1 MLIFKVF
8 TLISAVH
15 CSASPKR
22 INLIWFHCWL
32 ISSRAHKWS
41 LSFKQPVALL
51 TGDEEENEAKFT
63 ESGGGAGGACR
74 FSRFWCRLAL
84 QSSILHT
91 LQYAVGVQAAAGLV
105 PTERLVPPYDVKPTQ
120 CHFNFSSLITLG
132 PYNLTAR
139 TQTKAVE
146 NNLGGTF

>member
-1 MLIFKVF
+1 MEVQ
-8 TLISAVH
+8 AV
-15 CSASPKR
+15 
-22 INLIWFHCWL
+22 
-32 ISSRAHKWS
+32 
-41 LSFKQPVALL
+41 PV
-51 TGDEEENEAKFT
+51 
-63 ESGGGAGGACR
+63 R
-74 FSRFWCRLAL
+74 FSRFRCRLAL
-84 QSSILHT
+84 QSTILHT

-139 TQTKAVE
+139 TQIKAVE

>member
-1 MLIFKVF
+1 MIPLLIDFHTRAQMKF
-8 TLISAVH
+8 IFQA
-15 CSASPKR
+15 ASCTADWGRGGKR
-22 INLIWFHCWL
+22 TKIL
-32 ISSRAHKWS
+32 
-41 LSFKQPVALL
+41 
-51 TGDEEENEAKFT
+51 T

-74 FSRFWCRLAL
+74 FSRFRCRLAL
-84 QSSILHT
+84 QSTILHT

-139 TQTKAVE
+139 TQIKAVE